1 MVVGIVFFFL
11 EEPNIGINLSARQ
24 AGVVGTNSVLQVPKL
39 FNATP
44 AKKWHNDRYQYQR
57 VVFEICEVP
66 PAVPLVPSPLFV
78 ILLKK
83 LIITVHIRNF
93 ILCYNIF
100 SSSSNWKRSCNSRQ
114 FDLHVSFVDD
124 ASVIFFRIRLY

>member
-1 MVVGIVFFFL
+1 MWTFHRGCRDSIFFL

-66 PAVPLVPSPLFV
+66 PAAVPLVPSPVFV

-83 LIITVHIRNF
+83 LIPITLAYQELYPMLQDLF
-93 ILCYNIF
+93 EFFELEEIL
-100 SSSSNWKRSCNSRQ
+100 Q
-114 FDLHVSFVDD
+114 FET
-124 ASVIFFRIRLY
+124 I

>member
-1 MVVGIVFFFL
+1 M

-44 AKKWHNDRYQYQR
+44 AKKWHNDHRYQYQR

-83 LIITVHIRNF
+83 LIITLAYQEF
-93 ILCYNIF
+93 YPMLQDLFEFFELEEIL
-100 SSSSNWKRSCNSRQ
+100 Q
-114 FDLHVSFVDD
+114 FET
-124 ASVIFFRIRLY
+124 I